1 MNFQIHCIWIL
12 LTMSWAIIQGAFYE
26 FLFDDDEIFSACPG
40 LPGSNGI
47 HDVLDMS
54 NINIEY
60 HEGRVHINGNSTYVW
75 SDVRPTDRIEVCVF
89 FFRIRRKY
97 WKIILPFAF
106 FLQITLDILKYRR
119 GAWQPTIFTLHL
131 FDFCREQYNV
141 HSRWYKVW
149 SSNILEH
156 DRKCINNYGVDLKSC
171 SMAVFN
177 FVISNMEGR
186 HRHVLNIYAYDA
198 FNVRRPKSYCFEIKG
213 EYVKVK

>member
-1 MNFQIHCIWIL
+1 
-12 LTMSWAIIQGAFYE
+12 MSWAIIQGAFYE

-89 FFRIRRKY
+89 FFELEENVEKS
-97 WKIILPFAF
+97 FV

-119 GAWQPTIFTLHL
+119 GAWQPTIFPLHL
-131 FDFCREQYNV
+131 FDFCREQYNI
-141 HSRWYKVW
+141 HST
-149 SSNILEH
+149 STIANASTIM
-156 DRKCINNYGVDLKSC
+156 G
-171 SMAVFN
+171 
-177 FVISNMEGR
+177 
-186 HRHVLNIYAYDA
+186 
-198 FNVRRPKSYCFEIKG
+198 
-213 EYVKVK
+213 